1 MRKKN
6 KGLALHAPHPGGCCA
21 VKFPPGLHPE
31 LGFQFRQNERPA
43 SLRMTWG

>member
-6 KGLALHAPHPGGCCA
+6 KGLALHAPHPGGCCEIS
-21 VKFPPGLHPE
+21 PRLHPE
-31 LGFQFRQNERPA
+31 LGFQFRQKERPA